1 MATKRSSDELPQPK
15 HNMWDFIA
23 YYLRFQRNQ
32 RGLSGEAVGR
42 TIKASK
48 SEVSRIEIGVERLDG
63 TQAALLDKAWD
74 TGRLFSILV
83 WYASLGHD
91 PQWFPQYLA
100 LEQRANMIRIFAS
113 QLIHGLF
120 QTEDYAREVINAG
133 TPANPEEAL
142 QKRLGRQA
150 ALNRQPPPYVA
161 ALLSQSSLEWH
172 VGSPDVMRAQFQ
184 HLLDLAERP
193 DVVIRVVPRTWS
205 VGAHPGLDGS
215 FQLMSGPDFG
225 EVAFSESSG
234 GGRLV
239 SSPADVMNYAV
250 RYDRISARALPEEPS
265 CDLIRSLM
273 EDLK

>member
-1 MATKRSSDELPQPK
+1 MATKRSPDDLPHPK
-15 HNMWDFIA
+15 NNLWDFIA
-23 YYLRFQRNQ
+23 YCLRFQRTQ

-42 TIKASK
+42 IIKASK
-48 SEVSRIEIGVERLDG
+48 SEVSRIEIGAERLDG

-74 TGRLFSILV
+74 TGGLFSILV
-83 WYASLGHD
+83 WYASIGHD

-120 QTEDYAREVINAG
+120 QTEEYACEMINAG
-133 TPANPEEAL
+133 SPANLEEAL
-142 QKRLGRQA
+142 QERLARQA
-150 ALNRQPPPYVA
+150 ALTRQPAPYVA
-161 ALLSQSSLEWH
+161 ALISQASLEWPI
-172 VGSPDVMRAQFQ
+172 GSPEVMRAQFQ

-193 DVVIRVVPRTWS
+193 HIVLRVVPRSWN

-215 FQLMSGPDFG
+215 FQLMCGTDFG
-225 EVAFSESSG
+225 EVAFSESAG

-239 SSPADVMNYAV
+239 SSPADVMDYAV
-250 RYDRISARALPEEPS
+250 RYDRISAKALPEGPS
-265 CDLIRSLM
+265 LDLIRSLM